1 VLGRA
6 FAALSGFE
14 NYPEQALLRAINHS
28 GRSALTGAIAGA
40 LLGARTGIP
49 GLPQKW
55 VDQLELRYLVENVA
69 SDAYWHFDRHSA
81 LSALGDQWIER
92 YPRH

>member
-1 VLGRA
+1 MARSLRVLLDGT
-6 FAALSGFE
+6 
-14 NYPEQALLRAINHS
+14 P
-28 GRSALTGAIAGA
+28 

-55 VDQLELRYLVENVA
+55 VDQLELRYLVEQVA

-81 LSALGDQWIER
+81 LSALGDVWIER